1 MLADIT
7 GKKLCLVQNEDASA
21 TGAAYM
27 GMKAIK
33 IIGNYQSLPEEN
45 KKEIFPD
52 KNLKTVYKKNSE
64 IFTKLYPALKDL
76 MQQDQT
82 II

>member
-1 MLADIT
+1 M
-7 GKKLCLVQNEDASA
+7 
-21 TGAAYM
+21 
-27 GMKAIK
+27 
-33 IIGNYQSLPEEN
+33 
-45 KKEIFPD
+45 PD
-52 KNLKTVYKKNSE
+52 SRMKNLKTVYKKNSE